1 MTNMKEAPDAAK
13 RRPGAEAEASVFKSN
28 FQRLA
33 IVVGFA
39 CGLVPGVAARAQDKA
54 AAQPDGNVTSY
65 EFEDE
70 GVHGDMYRPGIE
82 VLQVR
87 KRDERSSL
95 IRVRTQFIAE
105 LLKSAERL

>member
-1 MTNMKEAPDAAK
+1 MVI
-13 RRPGAEAEASVFKSN
+13 G
-28 FQRLA
+28 LA
-33 IVVGFA
+33 LWA
-39 CGLVPGVAARAQDKA
+39 VPALGARAQDKSA
-54 AAQPDGNVTSY
+54 PQPDGNVTSY

>member
-1 MTNMKEAPDAAK
+1 MAI
-13 RRPGAEAEASVFKSN
+13 G
-28 FQRLA
+28 LA
-33 IVVGFA
+33 I
-39 CGLVPGVAARAQDKA
+39 GLAPGVLARAQDKTA
-54 AAQPDGNVTSY
+54 PQSDGNVTRY

-87 KRDERSSL
+87 TRDERNSL

>member
-1 MTNMKEAPDAAK
+1 MFVSNSRWLAMAVGLAAW
-13 RRPGAEAEASVFKSN
+13 SVPVSLN
-28 FQRLA
+28 
-33 IVVGFA
+33 
-39 CGLVPGVAARAQDKA
+39 AQDRA
-54 AAQPDGNVTSY
+54 APQPDGNVTSY

-70 GVHGDMYRPGIE
+70 GVHGDMYNPGIE